1 MSGEDQRPSPIPS
14 DDEPEQ
20 ERDSEEGLELDDV
33 DVRDLLR
40 SALSTPPPKG
50 DAITEGVQ
58 RRIRER
64 TQGRYFA
71 DGWSTSAAPKATF
84 LITSILMLVILL
96 LAWLL
101 LTPRGLELLSSG
113 G

>member
-1 MSGEDQRPSPIPS
+1 MSGEEKRPSDRSDDAQPDERPS
-14 DDEPEQ
+14 D
-20 ERDSEEGLELDDV
+20 EGLELDDV

-50 DAITEGVQ
+50 EAITEGVQ

-71 DGWSTSAAPKATF
+71 DGWSTSTAPKATF
-84 LITSILMLVILL
+84 LITSILMLVVLL
-96 LAWLL
+96 LAWIL
-101 LTPRGLELLSSG
+101 LTPRGLELLTR
-113 G
+113 

>member
-1 MSGEDQRPSPIPS
+1 MSGEEKRPSPIPS
-14 DDEPEQ
+14 DDVAEDEKEQ
-20 ERDSEEGLELDDV
+20 EGLELDDV

-40 SALSTPPPKG
+40 SALSTPPPKA

-71 DGWSTSAAPKATF
+71 DGWSTSTAPKATF
-84 LITSILMLVILL
+84 LITSILMLVVLVV
-96 LAWLL
+96 AWLL
-101 LTPRGLELLSSG
+101 LTPRGLELLTR
-113 G
+113 

>member
-1 MSGEDQRPSPIPS
+1 MSDEEKRPSPVPS
-14 DDEPEQ
+14 DDAPEEEPQ
-20 ERDSEEGLELDDV
+20 SDAGLALDDV

-40 SALSTPPPKG
+40 TALSTPPPKG

-64 TQGRYFA
+64 TQGRYYA
-71 DGWSTSAAPKATF
+71 DGWSISTAPKATF
-84 LITSILMLVILL
+84 LITSILMLVVLL

-101 LTPRGLELLSSG
+101 LTPRGLELLTL
-113 G
+113 

>member
-1 MSGEDQRPSPIPS
+1 MSGEEKRPSPIPS
-14 DDEPEQ
+14 DDAADE
-20 ERDSEEGLELDDV
+20 ERELELDDV

-50 DAITEGVQ
+50 DAIAEGVR

-64 TQGRYFA
+64 TRGRYFA
-71 DGWSTSAAPKATF
+71 DGWSTSSAPKATF
-84 LITSILMLVILL
+84 LITSILMLIVLV

-101 LTPRGLELLSSG
+101 LTPRGLELLTR
-113 G
+113 